1 MRLHVWTDD
10 DPPPVINLTDDYV
23 QILDYPFWVGYEV
36 GDQIQYMT
44 EVGTNV
50 YFVTDVQ
57 PEIDIGGLG
66 TEMRRVTL
74 EAAVW

>member
-1 MRLHVWTDD
+1 MRLHIWDD
-10 DPPPVINLTDDYV
+10 DNTPPVIVLDDDYV

-57 PEIDIGGLG
+57 PELDIGGLG
-66 TEMRRVTL
+66 TEMRRVTVR
-74 EAAVW
+74 AA